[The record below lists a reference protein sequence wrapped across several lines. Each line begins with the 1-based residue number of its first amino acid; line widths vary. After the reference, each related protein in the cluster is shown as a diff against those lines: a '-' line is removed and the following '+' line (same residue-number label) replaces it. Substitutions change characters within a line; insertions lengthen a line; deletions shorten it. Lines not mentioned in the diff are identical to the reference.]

1 MKFFHEAVSPTFSKP
16 SRRHQWF
23 LKTSVTRERYPSLSK
38 FRPKA
43 ASIADYVMRV
53 IKISNEKIRQAT
65 IDEWRQLGF
74 YYENDERKWTLAGSK
89 SGLLN
94 FCKLLE
100 QYVQNP
106 QNKMISE
113 HEHFG
118 PYMDLKIITWDK
130 PMITKDA
137 VYGDGYVFTVDEEY
151 RSKLPKLKD
160 DPDSNK
166 YFILNNFAI
175 VDDIFKKSKG
185 RATIVIDNY
194 YLIESQITTDAELVE
209 VVEMKPER

>member
-1 MKFFHEAVSPTFSKP
+1 MCISMKFIHKAFSPTFSKP
-16 SRRHQWF
+16 SRRGHRV
-23 LKTSVTRERYPSLSK
+23 LKTPGTGERYPSLFK
-38 FRPKA
+38 FRPIA
-43 ASIADYVMRV
+43 ASMAADYVMRV

-106 QNKMISE
+106 KNQMISE
-113 HEHFG
+113 HEHYG
-118 PYMDLKIITWDK
+118 PYMELKLVTWDK

-137 VYGDGYVFTVDEEY
+137 VYGRMDDFANLSKVIEE
-151 RSKLPKLKD
+151 KIHGENAL
-160 DPDSNK
+160 
-166 YFILNNFAI
+166 F
-175 VDDIFKKSKG
+175 
-185 RATIVIDNY
+185 VIDKEYSSENE
-194 YLIESQITTDAELVE
+194 LILEFKVQEEGFDPASLDSSL
-209 VVEMKPER
+209 K